1 MLQSSLAPVLT
12 VQQGECSCSEE
23 LEGGSPSSERS
34 ICLQLSGAYAHRVA
48 PPPRKGLRWVVRQL
62 RRQRPDEASNPS
74 LVSGSSYDSLCSL
87 DEQGCVDASAPVL
100 QQHPNQ
106 QLSQPEWPQ
115 ADTLQQ
121 YPHSQQQQHPVCQ
134 QQDTQPQA
142 SSPSEATSSSG
153 PDGLLRRAVKA
164 VLRPMVR
171 AVVACARAVA
181 SSAGPQGPGNNDNSM
196 AERVVNVLTSLPFF
210 AVGLHGLR

>member
-1 MLQSSLAPVLT
+1 
-12 VQQGECSCSEE
+12 
-23 LEGGSPSSERS
+23 
-34 ICLQLSGAYAHRVA
+34 
-48 PPPRKGLRWVVRQL
+48 
-62 RRQRPDEASNPS
+62 
-74 LVSGSSYDSLCSL
+74 L
-87 DEQGCVDASAPVL
+87 DEQGCVDYSTPVL

-106 QLSQPEWPQ
+106 PLSQTECSQ

-121 YPHSQQQQHPVCQ
+121 YPHHQQQHPVIQ
-134 QQDTQPQA
+134 QQDTQAHA
-142 SSPSEATSSSG
+142 SNPSEISSSSST
-153 PDGLLRRAVKA
+153 DGLLRRAVKA